1 MADVDISIFLVIAG
15 GYLIGSIP
23 FGYLI
28 AKIRHIDIL
37 NQGSGNIGATNIFRT
52 FGPTLGISVFV
63 LDLAKGAVPV
73 YLAQQVTQDH
83 WLILSAGVAAII
95 GHTFSIFLKFK
106 GGRGSATG
114 LGILLAVAPDTFLGA
129 FLLVFLIILI
139 TRYVSLASIIVPPL
153 VALTFLVLKRPLPYT
168 LFAMLVSMLI
178 IIRHVPNIKR
188 LRAGTEPKIGG
199 EK

>member
-1 MADVDISIFLVIAG
+1 MAVVDISIFLVIAG

-28 AKIRHIDIL
+28 AKIRHVDIL
-37 NQGSGNIGATNIFRT
+37 RQGSGNIGAANIFRT
-52 FGPTLGISVFV
+52 LGPTLGVCVFA
-63 LDLAKGAVPV
+63 LDLAKGAIPV

-83 WLILSAGVAAII
+83 WLILSTGLAAIF
-95 GHTFSIFLKFK
+95 GHAFSVFLRFK

-114 LGILLAVAPDTFLGA
+114 LGILLGIAPDIFLAA
-129 FLLVFLIILI
+129 FLLVIIIILL

-153 VALTFLVLKRPLPYT
+153 VAVAFLVLKRPLPYT
-168 LFAMLVSMLI
+168 LFCILVSTLI
-178 IIRHVPNIKR
+178 IFRHLPNIKR

-199 EK
+199 GT